1 MIELLKVSQLIGMDI
16 YTDSADQLGKVYDVI
31 IDLQKGEVVRLTLE
45 PIKATSKDEARK
57 IFREKTILYKSVK
70 AAEKII
76 LVSSSTSVEEEEE
89 PAEPEK
95 PKYGH
100 YSYKRSH
107 SPYK

>member
-1 MIELLKVSQLIGMDI
+1 MLKVSQLIGMDI
-16 YTDSADQLGKVYDVI
+16 YTDSANQLGKVYDVI
-31 IDLQKGEVVRLTLE
+31 LDLQKGEVVRLTLE

-76 LVSSSTSVEEEEE
+76 LVSGSNPVEENVEA
-89 PAEPEK
+89 PEPEK
-95 PKYGH
+95 PKHGY
-100 YSYKRSH
+100 YRYKQRGK